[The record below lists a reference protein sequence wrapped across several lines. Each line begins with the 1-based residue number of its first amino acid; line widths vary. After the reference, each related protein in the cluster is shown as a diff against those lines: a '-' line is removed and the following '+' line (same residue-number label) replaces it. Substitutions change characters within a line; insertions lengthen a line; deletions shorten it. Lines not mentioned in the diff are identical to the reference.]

1 MNLTRKLVYCAFFVS
16 LIAVSSF
23 IVVPVPIIPF
33 VLTYQMTFLAAMILG
48 GKWGAL
54 SVIIYMFAGL
64 CGLPVFTSGGGLASF
79 VSPTFGFIIGFV
91 IGTFAAGKIANVKG
105 KVPTAKRLIVAIAVN
120 IVIVYL
126 IGTVY
131 CLLIMKFYIHTQ
143 KSLWAVLIACIIPI
157 PKDILLNGILA
168 FSARKLIPVIGIDK
182 I

>member
-1 MNLTRKLVYCAFFVS
+1 
-16 LIAVSSF
+16 
-23 IVVPVPIIPF
+23 
-33 VLTYQMTFLAAMILG
+33 MILG

-91 IGTFAAGKIANVKG
+91 LGAFSAGKIANVKG